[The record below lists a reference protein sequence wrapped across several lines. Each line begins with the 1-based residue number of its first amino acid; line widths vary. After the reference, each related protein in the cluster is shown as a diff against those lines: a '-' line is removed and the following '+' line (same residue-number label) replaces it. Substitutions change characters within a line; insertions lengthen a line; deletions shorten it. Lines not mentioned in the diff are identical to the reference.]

1 MPRPCPSALVAKNP
15 VQSIVI
21 LGPQHSIMT
30 KLCFTYS
37 SILAIVFLTLMLS
50 GPEAIAQVLTTAYTF
65 PTSGPAA
72 GLIFDRSGNLY
83 GTLVNDGPFG
93 CGSVFELSPATGGG
107 WTQTTLY
114 TFTGGSDGC
123 FPETTLTFDTAGNLF
138 GTTQGD
144 GGLIDDGSVFE
155 LSPTSGGGWVENTL
169 RTLSLSG
176 PEGGKPLTAVIFDQ
190 SVNLYGTTHLG
201 GPCGSG
207 TVFELT
213 PTGFGTWSEQILHCF
228 GSGTDGKKP
237 DRGLVFNQSG
247 KLYGTTSE
255 GGTANR
261 GIVFELVPQ
270 ADGTWTE
277 NVIFNFILGGKPVL
291 GALILDTSGNL
302 YGVSPFGGTF
312 SPGAAW
318 ELVLGSDG
326 TWTRKVL
333 YSFHGYPND
342 AWHPAAPLLFD
353 KGKYLYGSSHYG
365 GTNDCGVIFRLAQN
379 TDGTWGETRYN
390 LAGSGSC
397 RPNPGLVFDQH
408 GNIYGTTG
416 VEVGTVF
423 EFTP

>member
-123 FPETTLTFDTAGNLF
+123 FPETTLTFDNAGNLF

-155 LSPTSGGGWVENTL
+155 LSPTSGG
-169 RTLSLSG
+169 R
-176 PEGGKPLTAVIFDQ
+176 
-190 SVNLYGTTHLG
+190 
-201 GPCGSG
+201 
-207 TVFELT
+207 
-213 PTGFGTWSEQILHCF
+213 
-228 GSGTDGKKP
+228 
-237 DRGLVFNQSG
+237 
-247 KLYGTTSE
+247 
-255 GGTANR
+255 
-261 GIVFELVPQ
+261 VPH
-270 ADGTWTE
+270 
-277 NVIFNFILGGKPVL
+277 
-291 GALILDTSGNL
+291 
-302 YGVSPFGGTF
+302 
-312 SPGAAW
+312 
-318 ELVLGSDG
+318 
-326 TWTRKVL
+326 TR
-333 YSFHGYPND
+333 
-342 AWHPAAPLLFD
+342 
-353 KGKYLYGSSHYG
+353 
-365 GTNDCGVIFRLAQN
+365 
-379 TDGTWGETRYN
+379 
-390 LAGSGSC
+390 
-397 RPNPGLVFDQH
+397 VFDLNGRKSQR
-408 GNIYGTTG
+408 GAPQISRFSRCANFGADICPKVPRSCLYLG
-416 VEVGTVF
+416 V
-423 EFTP
+423 PSWPLW